1 MKSTDTKQLFE
12 DLNAGVFGEQVGR
25 AFSDVA
31 AGVTETGKAGEVVI
45 KFKMKRIGESQQVN
59 ISHSLKYIAPTRRGR
74 KIEEL
79 STDTPMHV
87 NPDGE
92 VTLFPK
98 DQGQLFPKDQH
109 SQKHHA

>member
-1 MKSTDTKQLFE
+1 MKSTDTKQLLE
-12 DLNAGVFGEQVGR
+12 DLNAGVFSEQVGR

-31 AGVTETGKAGEVVI
+31 AGVTETGRAGEVII

-59 ISHSLKYIAPTRRGR
+59 VSHSLKYIAPTRRGR

-87 NPDGE
+87 NPDGD

-98 DQGQLFPKDQH
+98 DQGQLFPNDKG
-109 SQKHHA
+109 QKHHA